1 MVAEAWCAQGLF
13 LALALYGLLSV
24 PAPPALRATEITIG
38 VLLGLAVGVRRPL
51 YVLTGHALSE
61 SGTARWELPAILAFA
76 WLLWAP
82 MMRGVWVGWA
92 PADMLRDVVPL
103 FFLFLPVF
111 LVPLL
116 RANADRAAKLLACG
130 MMIAGLGFALRWWK
144 QVGWG
149 FGAVGSRV
157 MADGAAYLL
166 NAPSVLFAG
175 IALPLAGFG
184 LAARGGPLRWMAA
197 LVCFAGGALCLAA
210 LAGAVHRMALGL
222 AIAAF
227 LAVAP
232 WWARRAPLAVGAAAL
247 VLAAVLLGLSDAVLG
262 ALLKVA
268 EKTRLAGANTRWEE
282 AAAMLDLAVS
292 SPEMFLF
299 GHGWG
304 ALVANPAVGG
314 WRVSY
319 THTLPTYALT
329 KAGALGLVA
338 LAAYLGGLASGA
350 LAVLRCDPPLGWA
363 VLPPLV
369 MALCAHTSF
378 KYLDT
383 GILLTLMLLVAERR
397 NALSSA

>member
-1 MVAEAWCAQGLF
+1 
-13 LALALYGLLSV
+13 
-24 PAPPALRATEITIG
+24 
-38 VLLGLAVGVRRPL
+38 
-51 YVLTGHALSE
+51 
-61 SGTARWELPAILAFA
+61 
-76 WLLWAP
+76 
-82 MMRGVWVGWA
+82 MMRGVWGGWM

-116 RANADRAAKLLACG
+116 RADADRAAKLLAWG
-130 MMIAGLGFALRWWK
+130 LMIAGVGFALRWWK

-149 FGAVGSRV
+149 FGAVGTRV
-157 MADGAAYLL
+157 MADGAVYLL

-184 LAARGGPLRWMAA
+184 LAVRGGSLRWLGA
-197 LVCFAGGALCLAA
+197 LACFAGGALCLTA

-222 AIAAF
+222 AMAAF

-232 WWARRAPLAVGAAAL
+232 SWARRAPLAAGVAALGVAAAFFG
-247 VLAAVLLGLSDAVLG
+247 ASDAVLG
-262 ALLKVA
+262 AFLKVA

-304 ALVANPAVGG
+304 ALLANPAVGG

-319 THTLPTYALT
+319 THTLPTYALA

-338 LAAYLGGLASGA
+338 LAAYLGGLAPRA
-350 LAVLRCDPPLGWA
+350 LEAVQRDPALGWA